1 MLSGPFPVE
10 LLSTILHHAL
20 PNVSSAKDVDDI
32 SRFTDVVDG
41 FRMINEGIRS
51 YMDQRPWYF
60 DVCFVDLTLAREG
73 GLAQEVIDALRK
85 RCLKTQSLAL
95 VIKFAEGIPG
105 DAIARLVNLLHEL
118 RSRINAIHLYAPD
131 PIETENG
138 VFIFQNSLL
147 CWFLNVFSARRPSF
161 PMPS

>member
-1 MLSGPFPVE
+1 MLSRPLPLDV
-10 LLSTILHHAL
+10 LLDILHHTL
-20 PNVSSAKDVDDI
+20 PNVSSVKDVDDI
-32 SRFTDVVDG
+32 SHFTDLVDG
-41 FRMINEGIRS
+41 FRLINDSIKS
-51 YMDQRPWYF
+51 YIDKRPWYF
-60 DVCFVDLTLAREG
+60 AVCFVDLTLAREG

-105 DAIARLVNLLHEL
+105 DAIAKLVNLLHEL

-131 PIETENG
+131 PIESENG

>member
-1 MLSGPFPVE
+1 MEPLDV
-10 LLSTILHHAL
+10 LLEILHHAL

-105 DAIARLVNLLHEL
+105 DAIAKLFNLFKEL
-118 RSRINAIHLYAPD
+118 GALIETIHLYAPD
-131 PIETENG
+131 PIETDNG
-138 VFIFQNSLL
+138 VFISDNLL
-147 CWFLNVFSARRPSF
+147 HIGF
-161 PMPS
+161 